1 MQGES
6 VFSTPMKLSTTL
18 RETRGRKP
26 LEPGKR
32 RERACYTLPT
42 EMVRQV
48 QRIAGKTCDVPAS
61 RFVEFAIDVAL
72 RSVDDPDY
80 IKAVKEAAKK
90 K

>member
-1 MQGES
+1 
-6 VFSTPMKLSTTL
+6 MKPSPTI

-26 LEPGKR
+26 LAPGTQRK
-32 RERACYTLPT
+32 RACYTLPT
-42 EMVRQV
+42 EMVKRV
-48 QRIAGKTCDVPAS
+48 QRISDKECDVPAS

-72 RSVDDPDY
+72 RSVDDPEY